1 MALNRVTLDDKYDL
15 AKSRIF
21 VTGFQALVRLC
32 LMQKERDRRA
42 GLNTAG
48 YVTGYRGS
56 PLGTLDQQFIRARR
70 HLDRYDVLFQGGL
83 NEDIAATALWGSQ
96 QAELRGEGKFDGVFG
111 LWYGK
116 GPGVDRTG
124 DVFRHAN
131 FAGASRYGG
140 VLALMGDDHTAES
153 STTAHQSEYHFID
166 VMIPILN
173 PAGVQEILDYG
184 LYGWAMSRFCGTWVA
199 LKSMHETV
207 ESTAVIDGSL
217 ERVNITIPRD
227 FAMPDG
233 GLNIR
238 LRDTIL
244 GQEARLHD
252 YKRDAMLAFV
262 RANKLN
268 TYITS
273 GGRKPRIG
281 IITVGKSYLDVRQ
294 ALDELGIDE
303 VKCNDLGIR
312 LYKIGCPWPIG
323 RDDLKSF
330 AEGLELI
337 IVIEE
342 KRSLLEVQVREELY
356 GTANQPVCIGK
367 KDEAGNWLFPVK
379 GALDPN
385 EVAICIG
392 DRILQRVGP
401 NEEIARRVA
410 GLKEAQRILAE
421 TTDIAVR
428 TPYFCS
434 GCPHNSSTVVPDGMR
449 AYAGIGC
456 HYMAQWM
463 DRSTLGYT
471 QMGGEGA
478 NWIGEAPFSKRAHVF
493 QNLGDGTYNH
503 SGYMAIRGAI
513 AAGVNITYK
522 ILFNDA
528 VAMTGGQANDGGL
541 TVPQIA
547 RQVAAEGAKRI
558 VVVTDEPWKYSK
570 REDWPRGLTIH
581 HRDDL
586 IPVQE
591 ELARIPGVTVL
602 IYDQTCAA
610 EKRRRRKRGTFPD
623 PDKRVIINELVCEGC
638 GDCGV
643 KSNCVSVQPLE
654 TEWGRKRTIDQSSC
668 NKDFSCVKGFCP
680 SFVTVTGAKLK
691 QGTAGAL
698 TSPQPKS
705 DVSDF
710 GHLKVP
716 NSGKPEFGRGE
727 VGSPREPG
735 EGKPSHAQSKQGAP
749 LPAGGEREITG
760 NGDLPEPDLPPIKQT
775 FDVIVTGVGGT
786 GIVTIGGILGMAA
799 HLEGKGVGVLDMAG
813 LAQKGGAV
821 HSHMRI
827 AERPEDI
834 HAIRIAAGAA
844 DLVLGGDIVVAGN
857 KKVLAAVKHGSTVM
871 VINMAEFLP
880 GDFTRNPDFS
890 LPTERLKRAIIA
902 DAGREKTHFIDATRA
917 ALALFGNTVAANIF
931 LVGYAYQLGAIPL
944 SAASIDEAIAL
955 NGEAVEM
962 NKAAFRWG
970 RRAAIDRE
978 ALAAVIEP
986 APAQLSDARKL
997 SQSFAEV
1004 VARRVEFLTAYQD
1017 ARYAARYRGWVDRTQ
1032 AVEAERVPGR
1042 SGLAEAV
1049 ARYLFKLMAYKDEYE
1064 VARLYSDGSFMKQVH
1079 SELGGERLRF
1089 HVHLAPPLLAPV
1101 NKATGEPKKLTFGPW
1116 IFPLFKVLAKF
1127 KGLRGT
1133 PFDPFGYSCER
1144 KTERAL
1150 IADYE
1155 AMLTEV
1161 LPKLAVS
1168 NHHIAVGLAA
1178 IPEKIRGFGH
1188 VKMRHLK
1195 AAKADE
1201 AALFE
1206 QFRAGPRPLLRA
1218 AE

>member
-21 VTGFQALVRLC
+21 VTGFQAIVRLC

-56 PLGTLDQQFIRARR
+56 PLGTLDQQFIRAQRA
-70 HLDRYDVLFQGGL
+70 LDKYDIRFQAGL
-83 NEDIAATALWGSQ
+83 NEDIAATAIWGSQ

-131 FAGASRYGG
+131 FAGTSKHGG

-217 ERVNITIPRD
+217 ERVNIVIPED
-227 FAMPDG
+227 FVMPEG

-238 LRDTIL
+238 LHDTIL

-268 TYITS
+268 KYITS
-273 GGRKPRIG
+273 GGRRPKIG

-303 VKCNDLGIR
+303 VRCNDLGIR
-312 LYKIGCPWPIG
+312 LYKIACPWPISQQ
-323 RDDLKSF
+323 DLKQF
-330 AEGLELI
+330 ADGLELI
-337 IVIEE
+337 IVVEE
-342 KRSLLEVQVREELY
+342 KRSLIEVQVREELY

-367 KDEAGNWLFPVK
+367 KDEHGNWLFPVK

-385 EVAICIG
+385 DVAICIG
-392 DRILQRVGP
+392 DRILQRIGP
-401 NEEIARRVA
+401 NAEIAARVA
-410 GLKEAQRILAE
+410 ALKEAQRILAE
-421 TTDIAVR
+421 TRDVAVR
-428 TPYFCS
+428 IPYFCS
-434 GCPHNSSTVVPDGMR
+434 GCPHNSSTVVPEGMR

-478 NWIGEAPFSKRAHVF
+478 NWIGEAPFSRRPHVF

-503 SGYMAIRGAI
+503 SGYMAIRAAI

-528 VAMTGGQANDGGL
+528 VAMTGGQPNEGGL

-547 RQVAAEGAKRI
+547 RQVAAEGARRV
-558 VVVTDEPWKYSK
+558 VVVTDEPWKYS
-570 REDWPRGLTIH
+570 RNEQWPRGLTIH
-581 HRDDL
+581 HRDQL
-586 IPVQE
+586 IPIQQ
-591 ELARIPGVTVL
+591 ELAKIPGVTVL

-610 EKRRRRKRGTFPD
+610 EKRRRRKRGRFPD
-623 PDKRVIINELVCEGC
+623 PDERVIINELVCEGC

-680 SFVTVTGAKLK
+680 SFVTVHGAKLK
-691 QGTAGAL
+691 QGTGIAGA
-698 TSPQPKS
+698 
-705 DVSDF
+705 
-710 GHLKVP
+710 
-716 NSGKPEFGRGE
+716 
-727 VGSPREPG
+727 
-735 EGKPSHAQSKQGAP
+735 HALAP
-749 LPAGGEREITG
+749 LPEPKLPAITKTH
-760 NGDLPEPDLPPIKQT
+760 DI
-775 FDVIVTGVGGT
+775 IVTGVGGT

-799 HLEGKGVGVLDMAG
+799 HLEGKGVGILDMAG

-821 HSHMRI
+821 YSHIRI

-834 HAIRIAAGAA
+834 HAIRIAAGGA

-857 KKVLAAVKHGSTVM
+857 KKVLAAVKHGTTEM
-871 VINMAEFLP
+871 VINVAEVLP
-880 GDFTRNPDFS
+880 GDFTRNADFS
-890 LPTERLKRAIIA
+890 LPTERLKRAILA
-902 DAGREKTHFIDATRA
+902 DAGAEKTHFIDATRA
-917 ALALFGNTVAANIF
+917 ATALFGNSIATNIF

-944 SAASIDEAIAL
+944 SAAAITQAIEL
-955 NGEAVEM
+955 NGEAVET
-962 NKAAFRWG
+962 NQAAFHWG
-970 RRAAIDRE
+970 RRAACEPAAVE
-978 ALAAVIEP
+978 ALIQPPPEAA
-986 APAQLSDARKL
+986 SDARRL
-997 SQSFAEV
+997 SQSFDEM
-1004 VARRVEFLTAYQD
+1004 VARRVAFLTAYQN
-1017 ARYAARYRGWVDRTQ
+1017 AAYATRYRRWVDRAM
-1032 AVEAERVPGR
+1032 AVEAARAPGK
-1042 SGLAEAV
+1042 SGLADAV
-1049 ARYLFKLMAYKDEYE
+1049 GRYLFKLMAYKDEYE
-1064 VARLYSDGSFMKQVH
+1064 VARLYADESFAKQVRN
-1079 SELGGERLRF
+1079 EIGGEHLRLY
-1089 HVHLAPPLLAPV
+1089 VHLAPPLLARADKV
-1101 NKATGEPKKLTFGPW
+1101 TGEPKKMTFGPW
-1116 IFPLFKVLAKF
+1116 IFPLFRLLAKF
-1127 KGLRGT
+1127 KFLRGT
-1133 PFDPFGYSCER
+1133 ALDPFGYSNER
-1144 KTERAL
+1144 RTERAL
-1150 IADYE
+1150 VRDYE
-1155 AMLTEV
+1155 AMLEEV
-1161 LPKLAVS
+1161 LARLHGD
-1168 NHHIAVGLAA
+1168 NHHIAVALAA

-1201 AALFE
+1201 AALLD
-1206 QFRAGPRPLLRA
+1206 QLRSGVAPLLKA